1 MNRFFALLCVVVF
14 SLACLA
20 QAPAAPTLG
29 LDFDQFVE
37 RTMKDW
43 KVPGMAVAVV
53 KDGKVILSKGY
64 GLRDVKNNKPVS
76 DHTLFAIGSATKSFT
91 VATLGSLVGQG
102 KVEWDKPV
110 RDYMPE
116 FRMYDDFATDRM
128 TPRDLVTHRSG
139 MPRHDTMWYNVEM
152 PRGDVVARLRYLEPS
167 KDLRAYF
174 QYNNLMFLTAG
185 YLTEKLTGRTWEQ
198 SVKALIFDPLGM
210 TGSNFS
216 VTASQKAPDFALP
229 YEKDDK
235 EVVHEIPF
243 RNIDTVGPAGS
254 INSNVADMIHYVQ
267 MHLAKGKFDGKQVIA
282 AADAEQMQMPQ
293 MVINTPII
301 FPEIGH
307 AQYGM
312 GLFITTYRGHKL
324 VNHGGNIDGFSALV
338 SFLPQDNIGLVVL
351 TNLNGTPY
359 PSILE
364 RNIYER
370 LLGMNQTDW
379 NDRLLKRVAAGK
391 ASEEEAKKK
400 GYTPR
405 VPNTHPSHPLADY
418 AGDYNNPAYGTIHL
432 EPQGEDFKIVFHGFT
447 STLKHFHYDV
457 FQVPENSL
465 DRLERTKL
473 AFHTNWNGEI
483 DSLSSPMEPDVQ
495 DIVFKRVADASM
507 SERSFLEK
515 FAGQYQLGPNTITFA
530 LRGEHTLT
538 LSIPG
543 QPVYEL
549 EPVRGTRFNLKG
561 MSGFAVEF
569 KQENGQVTEVVFL
582 QPESTVVAK
591 RK

>member
-1 MNRFFALLCVVVF
+1 MKRSFALVCVVAF
-14 SLACLA
+14 LSLACFA
-20 QAPAAPTLG
+20 QTPALG
-29 LDFDQFVE
+29 PDFDQFVE

-53 KDGKVILSKGY
+53 KDGRVILSKGY
-64 GLRDVKNNKPVS
+64 GLRDVKNNKAVT

-116 FRMYDDFATDRM
+116 FRMYDEFATDRM

-139 MPRHDTMWYNVEM
+139 LPRHDTMWYNVEM
-152 PRGDVVARLRYLEPS
+152 PRGDVVARLRFLEPS

-216 VTASQKAPDFALP
+216 VTASQKAPDFAMP

-243 RNIDTVGPAGS
+243 RVIDTAGPAGS
-254 INSNVADMIHYVQ
+254 INSSVADMIKYVQ
-267 MHLAKGKFDGKQVIA
+267 MQLGKGKFEGKQVIA
-282 AADAEQMQMPQ
+282 TADAEQMQSPQ
-293 MVINTPII
+293 MVINSPII
-301 FPEIGH
+301 FPEVGH

-338 SFLPQDNIGLVVL
+338 SFLPQDNMGLVVL

-364 RNIYER
+364 RYLYDH
-370 LLGMNQTDW
+370 LLGMSEVDW

-391 ASEEEAKKK
+391 AAEEEAKKK

-432 EPQGEDFKIVFHGFT
+432 EPQGEDFKIAFHGFT
-447 STLKHFHYDV
+447 STLKHFHYEV
-457 FQVPENSL
+457 FQVPENAL

-473 AFHTNWNGEI
+473 AFHTNWNGEV

-507 SERSFLEK
+507 SERGFLEK

-569 KQENGQVTEVVFL
+569 KQEGGAVTEVVFL

>member
-1 MNRFFALLCVVVF
+1 VNRLIALVCLLV
-14 SLACLA
+14 LALSSFA
-20 QAPAAPTLG
+20 QAPAQPALG
-29 LDFDQFVE
+29 ADLDQFIE

-43 KVPGMAVAVV
+43 KVPGMAVTVV
-53 KDGKVILSKGY
+53 KDGQVILSKGY
-64 GLRDVKNNKPVS
+64 GLRDVKNNKPAT

-116 FRMYDDFATDRM
+116 FRLYDEAATDRM

-139 MPRHDTMWYNVEM
+139 LPRHDTMWYNVEM
-152 PRGDVVARLRYLEPS
+152 PRADVVSRLRYLEPS
-167 KDLRAYF
+167 KDLRSYF

-185 YLTEKLTGRTWEQ
+185 YLTEKLTGHTWEQ
-198 SVKALIFDPLGM
+198 SVKTLIFDPLGM

-216 VTASQKAPDFALP
+216 VSASQKMPDFALP

-243 RNIDTVGPAGS
+243 RTIDTAGPAGS
-254 INSNVADMIHYVQ
+254 INSSVADMIKYVQ
-267 MHLAKGKFDGKQVIA
+267 MHLAKGQYDGKQVIA
-282 AADAEQMQMPQ
+282 ASDVEQMQTPQ

-301 FPEIGH
+301 FPELGH

-312 GLFITTYRGHKL
+312 GLFITAYRGHKL

-364 RNIYER
+364 RNIYDR
-370 LLGMNQTDW
+370 LLGLSQVDW

-391 ASEEEAKKK
+391 AAEEEAKKK

-418 AGDYNNPAYGTIHL
+418 AGDYNNPAYGTIRL
-432 EPQGEDFKIVFHGFT
+432 EPQGDDFRISYHGFT

-457 FQVPENSL
+457 FQVPENAL
-465 DRLERTKL
+465 DRLERTKV

-483 DSLSSPMEPDVQ
+483 DSLSSPLEPDVQ
-495 DIVFKRVADASM
+495 DIVFRRVADAGM

-515 FAGQYQLGPNTITFA
+515 FAGQYQLGPNTIVFA

-538 LSIPG
+538 LTIPG
-543 QPVYEL
+543 QPTREL

-561 MSGFAVEF
+561 LSGYAVEF
-569 KQENGQVTEVVFL
+569 KQAGGAVTEVVFL

>member
-1 MNRFFALLCVVVF
+1 MKRSFVLVCVVAF
-14 SLACLA
+14 LSLASLA
-20 QAPAAPTLG
+20 QTPTLG
-29 LDFDQFVE
+29 PDFDQFVD

-64 GLRDVKNNKPVS
+64 GQRDVKGNKPVT

-116 FRMYDDFATDRM
+116 FRMYDEFATYRM

-139 MPRHDTMWYNVEM
+139 LPRHDSMWYNVDM
-152 PRGDVVARLRYLEPS
+152 PRADVVARLRYLEPS
-167 KDLRAYF
+167 KDLRAIF

-210 TGSNFS
+210 TSSNFS
-216 VTASQKAPDFALP
+216 VSDSQKASDFAMP

-267 MHLAKGKFDGKQVIA
+267 MHLAKGKFEGKQIIA
-282 AADAEQMQMPQ
+282 TADAEQMQMPQ

-307 AQYGM
+307 SQYGM

-338 SFLPQDNIGLVVL
+338 SFLPQDNIGLVIL

-364 RNIYER
+364 RSIYER

-405 VPNTHPSHPLADY
+405 VSNTHPSHPLAEY
-418 AGDYNNPAYGTIHL
+418 AGDYRNPAYGLIRL
-432 EPQGEDFKIVFHGFT
+432 EPQGDDFKISYHGFT

-465 DRLERTKL
+465 DRLERTKI

-483 DSLSSPMEPDVQ
+483 DSLSSPLEPDVD

-543 QPVYEL
+543 QPTYEL

-569 KQENGQVTEVVFL
+569 KQEGGAVTEVVFL
-582 QPESTVVAK
+582 QPENTVVAK